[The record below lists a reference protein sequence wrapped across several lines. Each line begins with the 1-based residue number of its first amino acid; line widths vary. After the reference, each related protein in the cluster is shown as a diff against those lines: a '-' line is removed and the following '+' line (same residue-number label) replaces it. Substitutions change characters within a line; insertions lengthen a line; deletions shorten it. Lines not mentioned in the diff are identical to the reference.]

1 MKQRNGVR
9 GRNWKSGKRK
19 DVKMEKWR
27 KIKREQRSEKVK
39 DCEGWKA
46 ERKSPPMVLSN
57 LKIERETKR
66 ERWKL
71 FLLLSTRNDWKSLR
85 KRERG
90 RVAEVKRH
98 QDIKTKKDCGE
109 KNKGLIQQPLTL
121 SLPLFHKYTQSH
133 KCRFLNL
140 SSLCLAESSTS
151 RVTAPLAG
159 HLRSNNLTSRAKGSK
174 CLARWKRRKK
184 YFFLLSK

>member
-1 MKQRNGVR
+1 
-9 GRNWKSGKRK
+9 
-19 DVKMEKWR
+19 MEKWR

-39 DCEGWKA
+39 DWEGRKA
-46 ERKSPPMVLSN
+46 ERKSLPMVLSN
-57 LKIERETKR
+57 LKIERERRKR

-71 FLLLSTRNDWKSLR
+71 FLLLSTRNDWKSLK

-121 SLPLFHKYTQSH
+121 SLPLFLFHKYTQSH